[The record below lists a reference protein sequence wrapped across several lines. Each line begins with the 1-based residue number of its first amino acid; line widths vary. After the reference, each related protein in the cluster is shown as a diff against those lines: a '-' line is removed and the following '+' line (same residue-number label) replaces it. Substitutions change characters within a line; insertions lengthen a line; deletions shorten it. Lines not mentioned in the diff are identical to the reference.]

1 MLLPLSILQM
11 RVFGAWPA
19 FCVSFSFVAG
29 GVLFNAHAANYFLPP
44 AVAAAITTAVAT
56 AITAALATAITE
68 TTPVSMSFSITGGL
82 TSSDRA
88 AFAFAVP

>member
-29 GVLFNAHAANYFLPP
+29 GVLFIAHAVN
-44 AVAAAITTAVAT
+44 
-56 AITAALATAITE
+56 
-68 TTPVSMSFSITGGL
+68 
-82 TSSDRA
+82 
-88 AFAFAVP
+88 